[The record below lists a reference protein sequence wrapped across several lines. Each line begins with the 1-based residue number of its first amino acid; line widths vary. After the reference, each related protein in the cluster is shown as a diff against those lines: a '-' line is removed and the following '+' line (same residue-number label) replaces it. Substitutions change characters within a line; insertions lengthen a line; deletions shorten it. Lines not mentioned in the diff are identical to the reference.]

1 MLTKTNNYE
10 DLYKQFRWSVPSHY
24 NIAASTIDKIEY
36 QDRTA
41 LIHVLENGKTQNW
54 SFADIRK
61 YANKLANIFDHF
73 KLDSNARVGIILGQC
88 PETAISHMACFK
100 TGRISIPLFNLFGV
114 EALHYRL
121 MNSRASVVICDK
133 TGLNKIKEIFDTLPY
148 LKLILCID
156 INKDETNILSY
167 QNLLERASDNY
178 TTKTTD
184 ANDPAIIIYTSG
196 TTGGP
201 KGALLPHRVL
211 LGHIPGVEI
220 PHHFLSSS
228 NPITDLFWT
237 PADWAWIGGL
247 FDVLLPAWHF
257 GIPVVSHRSEKFDP
271 EFAFSLLSKLNIKN
285 TFLPPT
291 ALKIMKAFNPSQKM
305 NNLNLRTVGSGGEA
319 LGEELLE
326 WGKNVLGVG
335 INEFYGQTEC
345 NLTISNSR
353 LLMSAKQGSIGKP
366 VPGHDIRLM
375 DKKGNFILEPG
386 LDGEIVVKSDTPVA
400 FLKYWENDYE
410 TQKKV
415 VQGWLYTGDYAY
427 TDDEGYFYFKGR
439 EDDIINTSGYRVGP
453 SEIEDCILSHSEVEM
468 VGVIGVPDEIRGNVI
483 KAFIV
488 PMNKKNVLSQNDKL
502 KLNIQNLVKLKLAA
516 HEYPRIIEFVKEL
529 PMTTTGKIIRK
540 KLRENNK

>member
-1 MLTKTNNYE
+1 
-10 DLYKQFRWSVPSHY
+10 
-24 NIAASTIDKIEY
+24 
-36 QDRTA
+36 
-41 LIHVLENGKTQNW
+41 
-54 SFADIRK
+54 
-61 YANKLANIFDHF
+61 
-73 KLDSNARVGIILGQC
+73 
-88 PETAISHMACFK
+88 
-100 TGRISIPLFNLFGV
+100 
-114 EALHYRL
+114 
-121 MNSRASVVICDK
+121 
-133 TGLNKIKEIFDTLPY
+133 
-148 LKLILCID
+148 
-156 INKDETNILSY
+156 
-167 QNLLERASDNY
+167 
-178 TTKTTD
+178 
-184 ANDPAIIIYTSG
+184 
-196 TTGGP
+196 
-201 KGALLPHRVL
+201 
-211 LGHIPGVEI
+211 
-220 PHHFLSSS
+220 
-228 NPITDLFWT
+228 
-237 PADWAWIGGL
+237 
-247 FDVLLPAWHF
+247 
-257 GIPVVSHRSEKFDP
+257 VVSHRSKKFDP

-326 WGKNVLGVG
+326 WGKNILGVG

-375 DKKGNFILEPG
+375 DKKGNLILKPG

-400 FLKYWENDYE
+400 FLKYWENDDE

-488 PMNKKNVLSQNDKL
+488 PMNKKNVLSQNNKL